1 MAHEIHVPNFGESIR
16 ESTVAQWLKRDG
28 EQVTKGEAIVTLD
41 TEKASTDLQA
51 EVSGVLRI
59 QVSAGTDVPIGA
71 VIGTIEEQAPGAVD
85 VSAVKPAEAPAPESP
100 VPVAATT
107 PDVSA
112 HPQALPAEVEPPV
125 TSTEAPS
132 LVSKPAE
139 GGRET
144 REPMSRLRRTLARR
158 MLEARNET
166 AMLTSFA
173 EVDMSEVK
181 DIRQRFGDGFMER
194 HGIKLGLMSFFVR
207 AVVDALKAFPVFNSS
222 LEGNDI
228 VHHHY
233 VDMGVAVSTDRG
245 LLTPVLRNA
254 DQLSF
259 ADIEKQIAEL
269 SQRARAGKI
278 SLDELQGGTFT
289 ITNGGVFGS
298 LMSTPLLNP
307 PQVGILGMHAIV
319 DRPVAIEGRI
329 EIRPMMNLALS
340 YDHRLVDGRDAV
352 LFLRHIRDCVAS
364 PSRMLI
370 GL

>member
-1 MAHEIHVPNFGESIR
+1 MAHEIRVPNFGESIR

-71 VIGTIEEQAPGAVD
+71 VIGTIEEMAPGAVD
-85 VSAVKPAEAPAPESP
+85 VSAVKPAEASAPETP

-107 PDVSA
+107 PEVTA
-112 HPQALPAEVEPPV
+112 PPQASPAEVEPPV
-125 TSTEAPS
+125 TSTEASS

-139 GGRET
+139 GRET

-207 AVVDALKAFPVFNSS
+207 AAVDALKAFPVLNSS

-228 VHHHY
+228 VHHHC

-259 ADIEKQIAEL
+259 AEIEKQIADL
-269 SQRARAGKI
+269 SQRARGGKI

-307 PQVGILGMHAIV
+307 PQVGILGMHSIV
-319 DRPVAIEGRI
+319 DRPVAIDGRI
-329 EIRPMMNLALS
+329 EIRPMMYLALS
-340 YDHRLVDGRDAV
+340 YDHRIVDGRDAV
-352 LFLRHIRDCVAS
+352 LFLRHVRDCVAS